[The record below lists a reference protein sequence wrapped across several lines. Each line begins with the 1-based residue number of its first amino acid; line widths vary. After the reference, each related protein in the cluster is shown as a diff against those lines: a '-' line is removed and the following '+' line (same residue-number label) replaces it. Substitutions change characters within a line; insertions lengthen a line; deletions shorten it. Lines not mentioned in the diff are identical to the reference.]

1 MSIIY
6 EIIDSNGKRI
16 ELIEAESE
24 RQALC
29 LYLMNHE
36 ELTDMMLWKS
46 MDFLG
51 SWRLAEYDK
60 EYEYL
65 SAREAKRY

>member
-1 MSIIY
+1 MIIY

-29 LYLMNHE
+29 RYLMNHE
-36 ELTDMMLWKS
+36 ELTGVHLWKS
-46 MDFLG
+46 VDLWR

-60 EYEYL
+60 EDECL
-65 SAREAKRY
+65 MAREAKRY